1 MADKLLQCPFCGGEV
16 ELVKQKSDKF
26 EFVLVSCK
34 NCDATIG
41 IGGSDN
47 EQKVTE
53 AWNTRSN
60 PWHTGTPPIEEIDE
74 DNQYCYALCFF
85 YDGWWLSDYLFRA
98 NHEKGCFETA
108 PRDNEKVS
116 EFKFSDCIYW
126 QKIEPYEASK
136 ERE

>member
-53 AWNTRSN
+53 AWNKRPN
-60 PWHTGTPPIEEIDE
+60 HWHTGTPTE
-74 DNQYCYALCFF
+74 
-85 YDGWWLSDYLFRA
+85 DGWYLCAYDTDIYLANYWCGCGWLKQYRA
-98 NHEKGCFETA
+98 EGI
-108 PRDNEKVS
+108 
-116 EFKFSDCIYW
+116 DCRQGLVAW
-126 QKIEPYEASK
+126 QKIEPP
-136 ERE
+136 REYDT